1 MGKVVRIGG
10 AGGFLGDSSVAAP
23 QLLRG
28 GQLDYMILDYL
39 AEATMSAL
47 GQLRAARPD
56 QGYARDFTE
65 WIWKDNLRELKAQ
78 GVRIVTNAGGLN
90 PRACRARMEALA
102 AEAGLSFNI
111 AIVEGDD
118 LIGRLGEMAGMGE
131 MYSDRPFPDPA
142 RIFTANAYF
151 GGRPI
156 AQALAAGADMVI
168 TGRVVDSALALGPLM
183 HEFGWTDAD
192 YDRLSAGSLAGH
204 VIECGA
210 QATGG
215 LFTDW
220 EDVPDWAHIGYPVVE
235 CHADGSFIVTKPP
248 GTGGLIS
255 PAAVAEQIL
264 YEVGDPQGYA
274 LPDVVCDFTRV
285 TVEPA
290 GPDKVRVTGAKGY
303 PPSGQYK
310 VCVTHQDGFR
320 FIGAMPIVGRDAAR
334 KAHRQASAVLERV
347 GEMLRDRNLPPFRDT
362 RIEVLGAEATYG
374 AQANPAAQAVREVVY
389 RVGAEHED
397 AAALGLMMREFQSPT
412 TSMSVGC
419 TGWFGGAPTISPV
432 ARVFSVLL
440 PRDGLPATVDLGGR
454 SFEVR
459 AEPPVLPFDAT
470 MVERPVVPIAPID
483 SGPMVRRPLI
493 DLAWARSGDK
503 GDAFN
508 VGVIA
513 RRPEYLPWI
522 RRALTPAAVQAFF
535 AHEFE
540 GAAQPQVLRY
550 ELPGMGAINLHC
562 IQALGG
568 GQFASLRLDPLAKGK
583 AQQLLDMEI
592 EIPAALAAQPEPTSA
607 AKGPGVSRGRPIRFR
622 LA

>member
-28 GQLDYMILDYL
+28 GKLDYMILDYL

-47 GQLRAARPD
+47 GQQRRARAD
-56 QGYARDFTE
+56 LGWARDFTD
-65 WIWKDNLRELKAQ
+65 WVWKDNLRELKAQ
-78 GVRIVTNAGGLN
+78 GVKIVTNAGGLN
-90 PRACRARMEALA
+90 PRACRARMEELA
-102 AEAGLSFNI
+102 AEAGLSFRI
-111 AIVEGDD
+111 AVVEGDD
-118 LIGRLGEMAGMGE
+118 LMARLPEMAGMSE
-131 MYSDRPFPDPA
+131 LYSGAAFPDPK

-156 AQALAAGADMVI
+156 AEALAAGADMVI

-183 HEFGWTDAD
+183 HEFGWTDED
-192 YDRLSAGSLAGH
+192 WDRLSAGSLAGH

-235 CHADGSFIVTKPP
+235 CHPDGSFVVTKPP
-248 GTGGLIS
+248 GTGGLVS

-274 LPDVVCDFTRV
+274 LPDVVCDFTQVRV
-285 TVEPA
+285 EQA
-290 GPDKVRVTGAKGY
+290 GPDRVRVTGARGY
-303 PPSGQYK
+303 PASGQYK
-310 VCVTHQDGFR
+310 VCITHEDGYR

-334 KAHRQASAVLERV
+334 KAQRQASAVVERV
-347 GEMLRDRNLPPFRDT
+347 SEMLRDRNLPPFRDT
-362 RIEVLGAEATYG
+362 RIEVLGSEATYG
-374 AQANPAAQAVREVVY
+374 AQANPAMQAVREVVY

-397 AAALGLMMREFQSPT
+397 AEALGLMMREFQSPT

-440 PRDGLPATVDLGGR
+440 PRETLPATVDVDGR

-459 AEPPVLPFDAT
+459 PAAPATPFSPG
-470 MVERPVVPIAPID
+470 MVERPAVPADPAAA
-483 SGPMVRRPLI
+483 GALVRRPLI
-493 DLAWARSGDK
+493 ELAWARSGDK

-522 RRALTPAAVQAFF
+522 RRALTPQVVQAFY

-540 GAAQPQVLRY
+540 GAATPQVLRY
-550 ELPGMGAINLHC
+550 ELPGMGALNFHC
-562 IQALGG
+562 LQALGG

-583 AQQLLDMEI
+583 AQQLLDLEV
-592 EIPAALAAQPEPTSA
+592 EIPASLAA
-607 AKGPGVSRGRPIRFR
+607 
-622 LA
+622 